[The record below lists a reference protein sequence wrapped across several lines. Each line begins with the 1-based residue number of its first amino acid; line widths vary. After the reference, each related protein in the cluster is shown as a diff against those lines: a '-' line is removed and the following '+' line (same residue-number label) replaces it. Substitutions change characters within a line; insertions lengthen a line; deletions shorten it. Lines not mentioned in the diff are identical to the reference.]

1 ATLKGGE
8 EGDREV
14 AVRAAEVLRRAKVS
28 CRVAEGTC
36 LRLGGRV
43 AEATEALRDLL
54 FEDPKSVPAWVA
66 RGEAFLSMGNTL
78 LAGLHFDRAL
88 EIDGSCADAL
98 SLKDIIR
105 PTLAAPASRETSG
118 RDMSA
123 SPVPPPP
130 SPPPPP

>member
-1 ATLKGGE
+1 MAAGLSRGAGSRLKVGGGGDATLKGGE

-54 FEDPKSVPAWVA
+54 FEVS
-66 RGEAFLSMGNTL
+66 L
-78 LAGLHFDRAL
+78 L
-88 EIDGSCADAL
+88 
-98 SLKDIIR
+98 
-105 PTLAAPASRETSG
+105 G
-118 RDMSA
+118 RFG
-123 SPVPPPP
+123 
-130 SPPPPP
+130 